1 LFFSPVGLMHTTNEQ
16 LGALINDLSQ
26 WQVQLPANLQYRGPD
41 SSLGA
46 GMLHASFTALQ
57 FL

>member
-1 LFFSPVGLMHTTNEQ
+1 MHTTNEQ

-26 WQVQLPANLQYRGPD
+26 WQAQLPANLQYTGPD